1 MCIRHNFCVD
11 PISLIMRSAIRFRLL
26 LHNATHSNP
35 VYHDSLQSLAHSVAA
50 KLDLPGFVASN
61 VNCGLY
67 NKYPVLNTKD
77 EYRSRTLTL
86 KF

>member
-1 MCIRHNFCVD
+1 MCIRHNFCD
-11 PISLIMRSAIRFRLL
+11 GPISLLMRAAIIILL
-26 LHNATHSNP
+26 LRHNAVHSNP
-35 VYHDSLQSLAHSVAA
+35 VYHDSLQSLSHSVAA

-67 NKYPVLNTKD
+67 NKYPALNTKD
-77 EYRSRTLTL
+77 EYRSKTLTL

>member
-1 MCIRHNFCVD
+1 MRIRHNFCVD
-11 PISLIMRSAIRFRLL
+11 QISLLIRSAILNLWLR
-26 LHNATHSNP
+26 HNAVHSNP